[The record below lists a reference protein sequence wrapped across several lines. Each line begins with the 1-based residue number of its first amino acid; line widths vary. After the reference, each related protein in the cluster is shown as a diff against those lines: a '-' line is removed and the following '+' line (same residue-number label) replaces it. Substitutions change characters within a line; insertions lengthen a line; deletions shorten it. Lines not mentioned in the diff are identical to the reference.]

1 MKISFC
7 TPASMVLGKK
17 HSTELAAMEFTD
29 RIFKHLDDKKTPL
42 AIFID
47 LSKAFDTIDHSIMLD
62 KLKHYGIKGTALK
75 WFTSYLSFRTQYVQ
89 YKEKCSSKSLITT
102 GVPQGS
108 ILGPLLFII
117 YINDL
122 RYVSDKF
129 KCIIYADDTTL
140 DEPICS
146 FKNQTGTSLK
156 EIENAINSELEKVVE
171 WLALNKLS
179 LNAKKTKMMLF
190 HYKQRNVKNA
200 IPKLK
205 INGITIERVKEF
217 NFLGLTIDENMTWKA
232 HAQKIANK
240 ISQVI
245 GTLKRLKHF
254 LPPNILKTLYC
265 SLILPHLHY
274 GIILWGRNT
283 KRINK
288 LQKWAV
294 RQIVNAKYNSH
305 TEPIMKKLKLRK
317 VNDLYNLAALKLY
330 HKYKNIDLPPYF
342 ATIFEN
348 QTPNHDYNTRHRN
361 NTHQKPNTIS
371 ASHSPRYCIP
381 RLVESLP
388 ESIISTVK
396 EVSLKGFSSA
406 NKKHFL
412 SNYQNTCLVYNC
424 YICNEYSH

>member
-1 MKISFC
+1 
-7 TPASMVLGKK
+7 
-17 HSTELAAMEFTD
+17 MEFTD
-29 RIFKHLDDKKTPL
+29 RIFKHLDNKKTPL

-62 KLKHYGIKGTALK
+62 KLKYYGIKGTALK

-117 YINDL
+117 YINNL
-122 RYVSDKF
+122 RNVSDKF

-217 NFLGLTIDENMTWKA
+217 
-232 HAQKIANK
+232 
-240 ISQVI
+240 
-245 GTLKRLKHF
+245 
-254 LPPNILKTLYC
+254 
-265 SLILPHLHY
+265 
-274 GIILWGRNT
+274 
-283 KRINK
+283 
-288 LQKWAV
+288 
-294 RQIVNAKYNSH
+294 
-305 TEPIMKKLKLRK
+305 
-317 VNDLYNLAALKLY
+317 
-330 HKYKNIDLPPYF
+330 
-342 ATIFEN
+342 IF
-348 QTPNHDYNTRHRN
+348 
-361 NTHQKPNTIS
+361 
-371 ASHSPRYCIP
+371 
-381 RLVESLP
+381 
-388 ESIISTVK
+388 
-396 EVSLKGFSSA
+396 
-406 NKKHFL
+406 
-412 SNYQNTCLVYNC
+412 
-424 YICNEYSH
+424 